1 MRAEPCG
8 NVEMNE
14 WMFKTSI
21 APVSWTQPSSRALAI
36 PCPSSISPLMLP
48 VSNQGARWQMSM
60 EDRTDQRDEV
70 SVSIWRGE
78 LKSGTAT
85 TSRGRVRE
93 YHYVLKMTSRHF
105 QHVLFFT
112 IDIFS
117 MCCFGDTF
125 STCCFWRHFQHVLFL
140 MTLSAR
146 TVVTFQ
152 HGAIWLVLLTTFS
165 ARSHLIG
172 PSDYIFSTKPFHWKQ
187 FQHGHLWLAGS
198 FVIFSTEHFRWLAL
212 IATHHDN
219 TDCMQQQQWYFTY
232 SKGNTI

>member
-1 MRAEPCG
+1 MQYFCESGKGGSLNSSSSSWFRSRE
-8 NVEMNE
+8 V
-14 WMFKTSI
+14 TSGSTVLSGITVVLVDVGVCMEI
-21 APVSWTQPSSRALAI
+21 ALHSDA
-36 PCPSSISPLMLP
+36 
-48 VSNQGARWQMSM
+48 
-60 EDRTDQRDEV
+60 
-70 SVSIWRGE
+70 GE
-78 LKSGTAT
+78 

-117 MCCFGDTF
+117 TCCFDDTF

-140 MTLSAR
+140 TTLSAR

-152 HGAIWLVLLTTFS
+152 HGAIRLVLPTTFS

-172 PSDYIFSTKPFHWKQ
+172 FPDYIFSTKPFHWKQ

-198 FVIFSTEHFRWLAL
+198 LVIFSTEHFRWLAL

-219 TDCMQQQQWYFTY
+219 TGCIQQQQWYFTH